1 MRGRRGKRDFVK
13 ESFFLFGGGKVFGL
27 KSGRRENHV
36 RQRGAFL
43 WAVIFLNS
51 FFRPFRYGIKKRICR
66 STTLFSCSILIMIF
80 FNVIRRCETTAYN
93 YDCFPTHTI
102 DSTFFFFLFLT
113 SWITALCSRF
123 LPFTGMHRNDE
134 SALRVITLGSFVVF
148 QFPGF
153 CICPR
158 RFLDFQ
164 LNESVYVFLV
174 TIFMI
179 VIVIYRLLSFWWKT
193 IVS

>member
-27 KSGRRENHV
+27 KSGRREDHV

-51 FFRPFRYGIKKRICR
+51 FFRPFWYGIKRRTCR
-66 STTLFSCSILIMIF
+66 STTVFSCSILIMIF

-102 DSTFFFFLFLT
+102 DSPFFFFFFLT

-123 LPFTGMHRNDE
+123 LP
-134 SALRVITLGSFVVF
+134 L
-148 QFPGF
+148 PG
-153 CICPR
+153 CTEMTKVP
-158 RFLDFQ
+158 LE
-164 LNESVYVFLV
+164 L
-174 TIFMI
+174 
-179 VIVIYRLLSFWWKT
+179 LLSVRLSFFSSRDFAFVLGAFWT
-193 IVS
+193 FS